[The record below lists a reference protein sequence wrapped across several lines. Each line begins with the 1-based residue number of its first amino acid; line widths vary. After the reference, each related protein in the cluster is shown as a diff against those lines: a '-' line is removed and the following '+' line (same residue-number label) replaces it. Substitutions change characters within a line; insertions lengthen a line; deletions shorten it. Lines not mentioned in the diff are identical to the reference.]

1 MKKIKLFPVAIIV
14 MVLFTFSFWGCNPNN
29 TDIPSYTTFVIRID
43 SIQYPSSIFMER
55 NLTIKFYGTI
65 GTDGCYTFSN
75 FSPTFKDKKIN
86 VTVYGRHINKTT
98 CNQSIPYLNGA
109 TLDVAKLD
117 TGMYIIHV
125 IQPSPPDIY
134 DTVYVKM
141 R

>member
-1 MKKIKLFPVAIIV
+1 MKKLKLLPVVISV
-14 MVLFTFSFWGCNPNN
+14 MVLVTFFFWGCNPNN
-29 TDIPSYTTFVIRID
+29 TDIPNYTTFVIRID
-43 SIQYPSSIFMER
+43 SIQHPSSIFMER

-65 GTDGCYTFSN
+65 GTDGCYTFSH
-75 FSPTFKDKKIN
+75 FSPSFKNKNIT
-86 VTVYGRHINKTT
+86 VTVYGRHIDKTT
-98 CNQSIPYLNGA
+98 CNQSLSYLNGA

-125 IQPSPPDIY
+125 VQPSPPDIF